1 MDNEDKQGKTSLT
14 RDENSWSLEI
24 IKKKY
29 EKEEEQKNKFT
40 AWFITSIRKG
50 QNTQVE
56 MGTWITSW
64 GKYCTAI

>member
-29 EKEEEQKNKFT
+29 EEEEEQKNKFT
-40 AWFITSIRKG
+40 FAWFIT
-50 QNTQVE
+50 
-56 MGTWITSW
+56 
-64 GKYCTAI
+64 